1 MDGSSADAEIAGSLG
16 SALIVRRGV
25 RPDLHAPLYNH
36 TGPLRGPKEATMVEL
51 EIYAMGE
58 PTGAEIKVDP
68 AFVAGVEEL
77 PGKPR
82 ASVGQRGRQ
91 RCGTADNGH
100 AGCQIDET

>member
-1 MDGSSADAEIAGSLG
+1 
-16 SALIVRRGV
+16 
-25 RPDLHAPLYNH
+25 
-36 TGPLRGPKEATMVEL
+36 
-51 EIYAMGE
+51 
-58 PTGAEIKVDP
+58 
-68 AFVAGVEEL
+68 VAGVEEL